1 MSKRPQAVVVYW
13 TQPLDPMEE
22 DLLQVNGRL
31 LPPVEGGRRRKIVD
45 RITLAAE
52 RGRRATVGDGAW
64 VARHKGVVV
73 SQVPT
78 STATDQPGAA
88 IVTCL
93 RLPDGSAQPQID
105 ELVVGLTE
113 FGHRLGYKVDGELAR
128 RTMEELIRDNRPWPF
143 RALRRLWAAF
153 RGLFRK

>member
-1 MSKRPQAVVVYW
+1 MVVYW

-22 DLLQVNGRL
+22 DLVQVNGRL
-31 LPPVEGGRRRKIVD
+31 LPPVDGGTRRKIVD

-78 STATDQPGAA
+78 SAAAGQPGAA
-88 IVTCL
+88 IVTCVWV
-93 RLPDGSAQPQID
+93 PDDSARPQAD

-113 FGHRLGYKVDGELAR
+113 FGHRLGYKVDGELAL
-128 RTMEELIRDNRPWPF
+128 RTMEEVIRNHRPWPF
-143 RALRRLWAAF
+143 RPLRRLWAAF